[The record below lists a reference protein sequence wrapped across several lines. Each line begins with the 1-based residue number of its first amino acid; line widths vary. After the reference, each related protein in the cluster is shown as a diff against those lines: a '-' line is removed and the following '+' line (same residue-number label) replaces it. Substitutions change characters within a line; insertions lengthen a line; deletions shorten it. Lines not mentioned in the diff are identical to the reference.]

1 MVIPTASSYGVEA
14 TPRRTEGRSLRARQ
28 DPHSFFL
35 IFAAILFVLTLIVDL
50 VLHRADL
57 DLGVLIALVVASVAL
72 GVAALLLGER
82 FPRWLGLV
90 CVGIFAVAT
99 LYFLS
104 PLGDE
109 QSAVSSMQEL
119 PILSLYLGW
128 FVRQPLSRLIM
139 LGSLVLV
146 ALAMIANPIFWVD
159 GSLGVTTAVQAV
171 VAAVFCYEVGSALWR
186 RTEREILTDVLTG
199 AFNRAGFMSK
209 LRTELAR
216 AQKSGV
222 PLTLVVIDFDRFK
235 QLNDT
240 QGHAAGDEAL
250 VETVKH
256 WQLGVR
262 PKDIV
267 GRTGGDEFA
276 ILLDRTDAH
285 GAQQTML
292 RLRAS
297 SKHAWSW
304 GISQARGTD
313 DVETLFDRAD
323 NMLYAAKRKR
333 A

>member
-1 MVIPTASSYGVEA
+1 M
-14 TPRRTEGRSLRARQ
+14 RARQ

-35 IFAAILFVLTLIVDL
+35 IFAAILFILTLIVDL

-57 DLGVLIALVVASVAL
+57 DLGVLIALMIASVAL
-72 GVAALLLGER
+72 GITALLLGER
-82 FPRWLGLV
+82 FPRWLGLC
-90 CVGIFAVAT
+90 CVGLFGAAT
-99 LYFLS
+99 LYFLG
-104 PLGDE
+104 PFGDE
-109 QSAVSSMQEL
+109 QSAVTSLQEL

-128 FVRQPLSRLIM
+128 FVRQPLSRFLM
-139 LGSLVLV
+139 FGTLVLI
-146 ALAMIANPIFWVD
+146 AIAMIANPIFWVE
-159 GSLGVTTAVQAV
+159 GSLGVTTGVQALI
-171 VAAVFCYEVGSALWR
+171 AAIFCFEVGSVLWR

-209 LRTELAR
+209 LRTELVR

-222 PLTLVVIDFDRFK
+222 PLSLVVIDFDYFK

-250 VETVKH
+250 VDTVKH

-292 RLRAS
+292 RLRAN

-304 GISQARGTD
+304 GVSQARATD

-323 NMLYAAKRKR
+323 NMLYASKRNR
-333 A
+333 V